1 MQVPSPFEYERASSV
16 DEAIALLQRH
26 GEGARL
32 IAGGHSLLP
41 LMKLRLASPE
51 VLVDINALTD
61 LQRIR
66 VDADTVHIG
75 AMVRH
80 AELLA
85 SAVVGEHF
93 RLLHEAEQVIADP
106 VVRNRGTVGGS
117 LCQAD
122 PAEDLSAAF
131 GALRAEVVIR
141 GAGGERVVPVR
152 ELVTGPYETVVAP
165 AEILT
170 EVRVPIRPGTGSS
183 YRKVE
188 RRAGD
193 WPIASAGAVVRLD
206 GDTIA
211 EVGIGLAA
219 VGAAHSVVPGAEDA
233 IRGRAADEES
243 IELAAVRASEECS
256 PTTDQRGPADY
267 KRALVAELVRRVLR
281 TAIARSR
288 GEEA

>member
-141 GAGGERVVPVR
+141 GAGGDRVVPVR